1 MSAKPLP
8 SDPTRPDPTRG
19 WTRPVVNSGA
29 YAGVRRHD
37 GDGRSADVRQRRHRR
52 QLVLLLATARRSAH
66 DRSTADRDTHASTH
80 VKYLLPVGATTAEK
94 LEGTSCAV
102 AADRLASVFQSR
114 PAVTRR
120 GPRPRP
126 QNFGLETKTAVS
138 RTTHPPSLSSSVPF
152 PSPVVAAPIFHPF
165 HSLPSTLLSFSR

>member
-1 MSAKPLP
+1 MYASADTGGNSSFYWRLLDGLPMIGPLP
-8 SDPTRPDPTRG
+8 TET
-19 WTRPVVNSGA
+19 
-29 YAGVRRHD
+29 H
-37 GDGRSADVRQRRHRR
+37 
-52 QLVLLLATARRSAH
+52 
-66 DRSTADRDTHASTH
+66 THASTH

-94 LEGTSCAV
+94 LEATSRAV

-138 RTTHPPSLSSSVPF
+138 RTTHPPSLSSSAPF

-165 HSLPSTLLSFSR
+165 HSLPSTLLSFSRYVQRRGLVCFLRCPARRNESQSQKLEGTKHTWSPPDCNKN